1 METAIATVFYLDK
14 QPYKNEKP
22 YFCCLP
28 PEFLQG
34 NSSTNHVH
42 IPADIT
48 VTNIRSEVATFSLDE
63 NGFEVAEQIL
73 DDQFHYE
80 SVKSGSEIEQRYI
93 QEMEAFLTERFEAK
107 KVVVFDV
114 ETRKRNR
121 EFPGN
126 IGEKSSLEQPV
137 RGVHVGE

>member
-1 METAIATVFYLDK
+1 MEKAIATVFYLDK
-14 QPYKNEKP
+14 PPYKNEKP

-63 NGFEVAEQIL
+63 NGFEVAEQTL
-73 DDQFHYE
+73 DDQFNYE

-114 ETRKRNR
+114 E
-121 EFPGN
+121 
-126 IGEKSSLEQPV
+126 V
-137 RGVHVGE
+137 RVGRSVFCQQFSTS